1 MFEKKQLS
9 CMDRQRACLQEGSD
23 VLHYVLRTDRVATE
37 EISIESLK
45 QVARLRICLD
55 MGAQLLT
62 TLPDSG

>member
-9 CMDRQRACLQEGSD
+9 CMEKERACLHEGRG
-23 VLHYVLRTDRVATE
+23 VLHSVLHTDRVATE

-45 QVARLRICLD
+45 QIARLRICLD

-62 TLPDSG
+62 TLPGSG

>member
-9 CMDRQRACLQEGSD
+9 RMDKQRACLQEGRD
-23 VLHYVLRTDRVATE
+23 VLHYVLHTGRVATE

-45 QVARLRICLD
+45 QTARLRICLD

-62 TLPDSG
+62 TLPGSG